1 MGTARRNYNDQTGVK
16 HMPTSS
22 SAWNA
27 IMQYSFLR
35 VFANDGTIDADEL
48 AMLEKLALEDG
59 SVDPKERDVLS
70 RVFARVNADS
80 VSADIWQQICS
91 FKERHQIP

>member
-1 MGTARRNYNDQTGVK
+1 
-16 HMPTSS
+16 MPTSS

-70 RVFARVNADS
+70 RVFARVNADA
-80 VSADIWQQICS
+80 VSADVWQEICR

>member
-1 MGTARRNYNDQTGVK
+1 
-16 HMPTSS
+16 MPTSN

-80 VSADIWQQICS
+80 VSADVWQQICR

>member
-1 MGTARRNYNDQTGVK
+1 
-16 HMPTSS
+16 MPTSG

-35 VFANDGTIDADEL
+35 VFANDGTIDAAEL

-59 SVDPKERDVLS
+59 RVDDRERAVLGRIFS
-70 RVFARVNADS
+70 RVNRDTVTAEV
-80 VSADIWQQICS
+80 WEEICR
-91 FKERHQIP
+91 FKERYSIP